1 MVDIDYFKKVN
12 DEYGHTIG
20 DEILKMVAKTIKETF
35 RLNDFVARY
44 GGEEFSVMI
53 DRIDSHYI
61 MDVCERLR
69 IAIEAINFTVDS
81 GRIPTSAS
89 IGIAFCRQSDTPKTL
104 IDRADNALYLA
115 KQSGRNTIKSEV
127 DLPETELETVSI

>member
-12 DEYGHTIG
+12 DEYGHTVG
-20 DEILKMVAKTIKETF
+20 DEILKKVARTIKETF

-69 IAIEAINFTVDS
+69 IAIEAINFTVNAET
-81 GRIPTSAS
+81 IPTSAS
-89 IGIAFCRQSDTPKTL
+89 IGIAFSKHSDTPKML
-104 IDRADNALYLA
+104 IDRADKALYLA
-115 KQSGRNTIKSEV
+115 KESGRNTIKSEV
-127 DLPETELETVSI
+127 DLSETELKTVSI